1 MLKYDYEIAD
11 AIELKNAQ
19 KGERQQMISGP
30 IGVFDSGLGGLTTLK
45 ELLKLLP
52 GEDIIYLG
60 DTGRVPYGLKSK
72 ETIIKYALQDAAF
85 LTGFNIKAMVV
96 ACNSVCSSAY
106 DVLKDRFDIPIYEV
120 ISPSVKAAALCS
132 KNKKIGVIGTK
143 ATIRSGAYTAYLK
156 KELADAQ
163 IYSAAC
169 PLFVPLV
176 EEGVVAPDDIAA
188 LSIAERYLGDLRESG
203 IDCLILACTHYP
215 LLKKVISKVIGETVT
230 LIDSG
235 METAKL
241 VANDIQ
247 SGIIAKSGKTDG
259 EIKYFVT
266 DSTDGFVAMASK
278 FLGCDIRGMVKQ
290 VELE

>member
-1 MLKYDYEIAD
+1 ME
-11 AIELKNAQ
+11 
-19 KGERQQMISGP
+19 SGP

-45 ELLKLLP
+45 ELKKLLP

-72 ETIIKYALQDAAF
+72 PTIIKYALQDAAF
-85 LTGFNIKAMVV
+85 LARFDIKAMVV

-106 DVLKDRFDIPIYEV
+106 DELKKNFNIPIYEV
-120 ISPSVKAAALCS
+120 ITPAVKAAALRT

-143 ATIRSGAYTAYLK
+143 ATIRSGAYKAALEATLPGC
-156 KELADAQ
+156 EIL
-163 IYSAAC
+163 SAAC

-176 EEGVVAPDDIAA
+176 EEGIIDPDDIAV
-188 LSIAERYLGDLRESG
+188 LSIAERYLGPMRESG
-203 IDCLILACTHYP
+203 IDTVILACTHYP
-215 LLKKVISKVIGETVT
+215 LLKNVISKVIGNDIT

-235 METAKL
+235 LETAKL
-241 VANDIQ
+241 TASDFSENGVQGN
-247 SGIIAKSGKTDG
+247 GKTEG

-266 DSTDGFVAMASK
+266 DSTDGFAEMASK
-278 FLGCDIRGMVKQ
+278 FLGSDIRGMVQQ